1 MGLVKW
7 FCSKFNCKS
16 SCTFNNDIFD
26 LELSNKKLNDFKLK
40 NKDLIIIHKI
50 LSKRGRLEIVDEI
63 TETSI

>member
-1 MGLVKW
+1 MGLLK
-7 FCSKFNCKS
+7 FICSKFNCKS

-50 LSKRGRLEIVDEI
+50 LSKRGRVDEI